1 MTYYPKSQ
9 IKTNLFTEGG
19 QLENQSTGEEYVGYY
34 WKTSKNEY
42 FTGRNPYDGVAI
54 PLQII
59 ATTPPIKVSLLT
71 YTDTN
76 KTYNKLKGVNISE
89 TLKLPYYQKTSPTEE
104 DYQIGSFRRF
114 FCKKINENL
123 YIETIKD
130 VYDKIANKDKGH
142 AFTLYQPFTLI
153 WHISGNRKTVE
164 QTNQRIV
171 ELTES
176 QQKITGLGEYLNYNY
191 IEYYK

>member
-1 MTYYPKSQ
+1 MAYYPKSQ

-19 QLENQSTGEEYVGYY
+19 QLENKSTGEEYVGYY
-34 WKTSKNEY
+34 WQTSKNEY
-42 FTGRNPYDGVAI
+42 FTGRNPSDGVSI

-59 ATTPPIKVSLLT
+59 TTPPPIKVSLLT
-71 YTDTN
+71 YTDNN
-76 KTYNKLKGVNISE
+76 KTYNKLKGVNISK
-89 TLKLPYYQKTSPTEE
+89 TLKLPFYQKPTPTGD

-123 YIETIKD
+123 YIETTKD
-130 VYDKIANKDKGH
+130 IYNKIASKDKGY

-153 WHISGNRKTVE
+153 WQISGNRKTVE

-176 QQKITGLGEYLNYNY
+176 QQKITGLGEYLNHNY
-191 IEYYK
+191 IEFYQ